1 MNIPTSTIKAVLN
14 GQRNFTAKQLTNCN
28 ETSVNALVRNVLSW
42 NLLPWTRV
50 KENSIVRQSG
60 DGITVSEDGT
70 EATLI
75 VSRASKYQDVWTDN
89 TLIFEAQSPKEYDE
103 TMDLTRYRQ
112 NPKLINAINDRK
124 LDVQKLK
131 IFHKRCSNGWEPYDF
146 SGKFIE
152 IVPHLTTLGDLQFII
167 NMRNP
172 TPQTGTLMD
181 PKQVYLFA
189 LFIIFYRFF

>member
-1 MNIPTSTIKAVLN
+1 MSIPTSTIKAVLN
-14 GQRNFTAKQLTNCN
+14 GQRNFTAKQLKNCN
-28 ETSVNALVRNVLSW
+28 EKSVNTLVKNVLSL
-42 NLLPWTRV
+42 NLLPWSRV

-60 DGITVSEDGT
+60 DGITVSKDGT

-75 VSRASKYQDVWTDN
+75 VSRASKYEDVWTDN

-112 NPKLINAINDRK
+112 NSKLINAITDSK

-131 IFHKRCSNGWEPYDF
+131 IFRKRCSNGWMPYDF

-152 IVPHLTTLGDLQFII
+152 IVPHLTALGDLQFIV

-172 TPQTGTLMD
+172 TPPRWALMD
-181 PKQVYLFA
+181 PKQIYLIT
-189 LFIIFYRFF
+189 LFIIFISF